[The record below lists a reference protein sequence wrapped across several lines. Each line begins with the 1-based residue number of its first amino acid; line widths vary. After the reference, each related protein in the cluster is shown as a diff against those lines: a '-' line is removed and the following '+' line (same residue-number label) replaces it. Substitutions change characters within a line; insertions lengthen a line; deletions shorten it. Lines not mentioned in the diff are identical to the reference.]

1 MQIANATKSI
11 LSSIKEL
18 LGKIEIIMLKKNQG
32 IVKKIELYIG
42 IYKISSSFLHL
53 QKNQK

>member
-18 LGKIEIIMLKKNQG
+18 LGKIAIIMLKKNQG
-32 IVKKIELYIG
+32 IVKKIGLYVG
-42 IYKISSSFLHL
+42 FVK
-53 QKNQK
+53 